1 MCRNK
6 LHQRLCKMLRGEAP
20 PLPGRPGREGAEQGG
35 RKRRAALAAGLA
47 ALLVAAAPWAGRAG
61 VPAELRRTAVGSVP
75 EGFAKEPVADA
86 RGAAR
91 YVEAYI
97 RALGLE
103 GVRVHRVVETAD
115 RYFVYVREVRGGRE
129 AFALEVRPDGAIR
142 AKRFPGMYPEMMWNQ
157 KYGHRA
163 RRDPAMVR
171 EPVSL
176 EEALERARRA
186 VASEGLA
193 LGSPWLYYGYVL
205 WPVLDPR
212 GRLVGEVAVDRYGG
226 GAAWERFPGGRVRVV
241 EIPPQG

>member
-1 MCRNK
+1 M
-6 LHQRLCKMLRGEAP
+6 
-20 PLPGRPGREGAEQGG
+20 GG
-35 RKRRAALAAGLA
+35 SRRCRRALVVGLV

-61 VPAELRRTAVGSVP
+61 IPAELRRTAVGSMP
-75 EGFAKEPVADA
+75 EGFPKKPVADA

-115 RYFVYVREVRGGRE
+115 RYFVYVREKKGGRE

-163 RRDPAMVR
+163 RRDPAMVQ
-171 EPVSL
+171 EPVSMD
-176 EEALERARRA
+176 EALRRARRA
-186 VASEGLA
+186 VAAEGLA
-193 LGSPWLYYGYVL
+193 LGSPGLYYGYVL

-212 GRLVGEVAVDRYGG
+212 GRPVGEVAVDRYGG
-226 GAAWERFPGGRVRVV
+226 GVAWERFPAGRVRVT
-241 EIPPQG
+241 EIPPEGG